1 MIETKT
7 VELEKGVIHAE
18 EVIDFTDVNDSRWAG
33 IITLPAFRRLPLDPA
48 TRNDFYILQGDLIE
62 NLCLTHTTGTFLS
75 RGINTSLSAGP
86 QGAKLFRY
94 LDRSDICNDHTTVTP
109 DQLNWYKGGAFGMQV
124 APLSDKTHELMLVSW
139 IRGTQMPFHRH
150 SRGEEIF
157 VLTGELQDQRG
168 RYPAGTW
175 QRLHPTAGHAPF
187 VETETLILLRN
198 GHLCA

>member
-7 VELEKGVIHAE
+7 VYLEKAVIHAE
-18 EVIDFTDVNDSRWAG
+18 EVINFTHAGDLRWAG
-33 IITLPAFRRLPLDPA
+33 IITLPAFQRLPLDPV
-48 TRNDFYILQGDLIE
+48 TRNDLYILQGDLIE
-62 NLCLTHTTGTFLS
+62 NLCLTHTSGTFLS

-94 LDRSDICNDHTTVTP
+94 EDRRATSNDHTTLTP
-109 DQLNWYKGGAFGMQV
+109 GQLSWHKGGASGMKV
-124 APLSDKTHELMLVSW
+124 APLSHKGHELMLVSW

-175 QRLHPTAGHAPF
+175 QRLHPTAGHAPY

-198 GHLCA
+198 GHLYA